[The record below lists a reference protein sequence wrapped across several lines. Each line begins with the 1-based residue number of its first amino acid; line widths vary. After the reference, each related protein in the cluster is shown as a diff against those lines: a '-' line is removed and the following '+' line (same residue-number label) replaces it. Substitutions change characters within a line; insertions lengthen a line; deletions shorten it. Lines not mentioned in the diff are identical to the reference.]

1 MVSSEVQ
8 TVSGTENNTNRETD
22 RAILNLIND
31 ALRGTRPWTRLLSI
45 LGFIV
50 TTILI
55 ISGLGMMLGR
65 NFLPNSAD
73 TPTLILTGAINV
85 AVSIFYLIPSI
96 WLFKYSSAITRFLGG
111 GGANELG
118 NALVYQKSFWKYA
131 GIVILISII
140 LGIFGVLAAVFIPTL
155 LMFKN

>member
-8 TVSGTENNTNRETD
+8 TVSGTESNTNRETD

-140 LGIFGVLAAVFIPTL
+140 LGILGVLAAVFIPTL
-155 LMFKN
+155 LMLKN